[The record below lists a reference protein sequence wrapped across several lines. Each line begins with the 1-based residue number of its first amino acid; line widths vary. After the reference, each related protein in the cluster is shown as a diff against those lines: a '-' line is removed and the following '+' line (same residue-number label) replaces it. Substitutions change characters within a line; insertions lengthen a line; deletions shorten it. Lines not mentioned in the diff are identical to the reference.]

1 MTANAS
7 PSDGSPADRS
17 PDAAA
22 RPWVIKIGGSLSDWH
37 RLGTWLDL
45 IDRPGHLHPLVIVPG
60 GGPFADAVR
69 DAQDNWRFDDRLAH
83 RMALLAMEQFGLM
96 LHGICPGLQ
105 TAATRERLRSL
116 IRARMPAVWLPS
128 AMALDQPEIA
138 ESWDVT
144 SDSLAAWLAVE
155 LDAAALVLVK
165 SGPCPCAAT
174 DAAALARDGLV
185 DAAFPHWRARFAGE
199 SWCIHRDNHIL
210 MEEALAGR
218 ATPGCPLLRSPEAEL
233 LPGVRA

>member
-1 MTANAS
+1 MMANPS
-7 PSDGSPADRS
+7 PADGSPTDRS
-17 PDAAA
+17 PDAAV

-45 IDRPGHLHPLVIVPG
+45 IARPGHLHPLVIVPG

-96 LHGICPGLQ
+96 LHGICPTLQ
-105 TAATRERLRSL
+105 TAATHERLRSL

-128 AMALDQPEIA
+128 AMVLDHPEIA
-138 ESWDVT
+138 ESWEVT

-165 SGPCPCAAT
+165 SGSCPCSAT

-185 DAAFPHWRARFAGE
+185 DAAFPHWRARFPGE
-199 SWCIHRDNHIL
+199 SWCIHRDNHHL

-218 ATPGCPLLRSPEAEL
+218 GTPGCPLLRSPEVEL

>member
-7 PSDGSPADRS
+7 PEDGSR
-17 PDAAA
+17 DAAA

-45 IDRPGHLHPLVIVPG
+45 IARPGHLHPLVIVPG

-96 LHGICPGLQ
+96 LHGICPTLQ
-105 TAATRERLRSL
+105 TAATHERLRSL

-128 AMALDQPEIA
+128 AMVLDRPEIA
-138 ESWDVT
+138 ESWEVT

-174 DAAALARDGLV
+174 DAASLARDGLV
-185 DAAFPHWRARFAGE
+185 DAAFPHWRARFSGE
-199 SWCIHRDNHIL
+199 SWCIHRDNHSL
-210 MEEALAGR
+210 MEEALVGR
-218 ATPGCPLLRSPEAEL
+218 ANPGCGLLRNPEAEL
-233 LPGVRA
+233 LPGMRV

>member
-7 PSDGSPADRS
+7 PEDGSAN
-17 PDAAA
+17 AAGNASA

-45 IDRPGHLHPLVIVPG
+45 IARPGHLHPVVIVPG

-96 LHGICPGLQ
+96 LHGICPTLH

-174 DAAALARDGLV
+174 DAASLARDGLV
-185 DAAFPHWRARFAGE
+185 DAAFPLWRARFAGD
-199 SWCIHRDNHIL
+199 SWCIHRDDHPL
-210 MEEALAGR
+210 MEKALAGR
-218 ATPGCPLLRSPEAEL
+218 GSPGCPLLRCPEGE
-233 LPGVRA
+233 PMPSVRA